1 MAKLVDISKPTL
13 IEDAATRDLQVKTD
27 LLELQIVQLRRRTHI
42 LCVLLYAALAV
53 EIATLALLLA
63 AL

>member
-1 MAKLVDISKPTL
+1 MAKLVDIGKPQL
-13 IEDAATRDLQVKTD
+13 VEDAATRDLQVKTD
-27 LLELQIVQLRRRTHI
+27 LLELQIVQLKRRTHT
-42 LCVLLYAALAV
+42 LCVLLYAALAA